1 MKNQEI
7 RDKVAS
13 LGNRII
19 SEALNSIGDDHVAYR
34 LKKHIIEIEELL
46 VDIEKSHKEAG
57 LYGKVSFSASEMLE
71 ITEDEEENDV
81 FWGD

>member
-57 LYGKVSFSASEMLE
+57 LFGEIEFSASESLE
-71 ITEDEEENDV
+71 IHGYEGE
-81 FWGD
+81 